1 VTSLPQKVKPM
12 LATTGAMPRHEEEW
26 AFEIKWDG
34 VRALVY
40 VEDGSVHMESRNLLD
55 ITPRYP
61 ELHPIAGALK
71 GRRAIL
77 DGEVVAFDAEGR
89 PSFGLLQSRM
99 HLANPRQ
106 VQQRM
111 VETPVVL
118 MLFDVL
124 WLDDGPV
131 WDRPWT
137 ERRALLEGLGL
148 DDSCWRVSTAWPGEG
163 TALWEASKAKGLEGV
178 LAKKMD
184 AVYEP
189 GRRSRCWLKLKNVN
203 RQEVVIGGWLPGEG
217 NRTGRLGALLIG
229 YYEADRL
236 RFAGKVGTGFTDKVL
251 GELGQTLAPLARES
265 SPFADK
271 VPWKGA
277 KYVEPVLVADV
288 EFTEWTSNGTL
299 RHPSYKGLRAD
310 KSPREVVREPV
321 SGRQ

>member
-1 VTSLPQKVKPM
+1 M
-12 LATTGAMPRHEEEW
+12 LATTGSLPRDEEAW

-34 VRALVY
+34 VRALCY
-40 VEDGSVHMESRNLLD
+40 IEDGALRMESRNLLD

-61 ELHPIAGALK
+61 ELAHVVDALGP
-71 GRRAIL
+71 GREAIL
-77 DGEVVAFDAEGR
+77 DGEVVTFDAEGR

-99 HLANPRQ
+99 HLSDAGLVR
-106 VQQRM
+106 QRM
-111 VETPVVL
+111 VDTPVVL

-124 WLDDGPV
+124 WLDGESLMA
-131 WDRPWT
+131 RPWS
-137 ERRALLEGLGL
+137 ERRAVLESLGL
-148 DDSCWRVSTAWPGEG
+148 DDSCWRVSTAWPGQG
-163 TALWEASKAKGLEGV
+163 SGLVAASKERGLEGV

-184 AVYEP
+184 SLYEA
-189 GRRSRCWLKLKNVN
+189 GKRSRCWLKIKNVN

-217 NRTGRLGALLIG
+217 NRTGRLGALVIG
-229 YYEADRL
+229 YYEGDDL

-251 GELGQTLAPLARES
+251 RELGELLAPLARDT

-271 VPWKGA
+271 VPWRQA
-277 KYVEPVLVADV
+277 RFVEPVLVADV
-288 EFTEWTSNGTL
+288 DFAEWTANGTL